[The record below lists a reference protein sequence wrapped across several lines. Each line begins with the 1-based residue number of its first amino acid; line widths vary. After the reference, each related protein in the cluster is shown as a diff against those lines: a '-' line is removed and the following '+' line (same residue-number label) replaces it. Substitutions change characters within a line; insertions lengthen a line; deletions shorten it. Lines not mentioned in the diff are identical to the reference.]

1 MERFNVFEPLLYRRL
16 KSVDEFFFVSI
27 GANDGRM
34 VDPVYWFIARNRYRV
49 RGLLIEPMKDAFEEL
64 CRTYQDYP
72 RLTPLN
78 LAIHNTEKKM
88 ELYRVDPTRLKGL
101 PAWSKGI
108 ASFNPE
114 HHKLS
119 GTPTERIITETVECV
134 SLGELIEVHEI
145 DTIDLLQIDTE
156 GYDSEIILGLDFERV
171 KPAVIHFKHGL
182 AVGIMSRR
190 RSLRLGAGS
199 ARTATA
205 WPWREVTPPP
215 IFWTFSCHDRPAAQP
230 GPLRHWYGPRPLSLV
245 QHRSDPPRPTPPH

>member
-1 MERFNVFEPLLYRRL
+1 MVGIQSRLRYALKTALRRAGYRFSKVERFNVFEPLLYRRL
-16 KSVDEFFFVSI
+16 KSVDEFFLVSI

-34 VDPVYWFIARNRYRV
+34 ADPVYWFIGRNRSRV

-78 LAIHNTEKKM
+78 FAIHNTEKKM

-119 GTPTERIITETVECV
+119 GTPTEEIITETVECV
-134 SLGELIEVHEI
+134 SLSELIEDHKI

-156 GYDSEIILGLDFERV
+156 GYDSEIILGLDFERI
-171 KPAVIHFKHGL
+171 KPAVIHFEHGL
-182 AVGIMSRR
+182 EVGVMSPETFLKVVSRLSSNGYGLAME
-190 RSLRLGAGS
+190 RSD
-199 ARTATA
+199 ATA
-205 WPWREVTPPP
+205 YLLDLFLP
-215 IFWTFSCHDRPAAQP
+215 
-230 GPLRHWYGPRPLSLV
+230 
-245 QHRSDPPRPTPPH
+245 